1 MKKELLEFPVSIYG
15 KVEPFNDTLSK
26 ARCRIFY
33 KYANRNGTYITDEFA
48 DELVSTLPYT
58 PVKGIYEYD
67 TQDYSDHGEART
79 QGRIYGIVPEDNN
92 FAWELHLDEDG
103 VEREYA
109 CTDVYLFTALYPE
122 AKEVVGK
129 SQSMELYEPT
139 LEYHI
144 SIIKGQ
150 KYFVFDHGSFLGL
163 QILGKEI
170 EPCFEGAS
178 FYSLQTSIEEAI
190 QKIKEYSNLGGK
202 SEMPNIKFKLSDSQK
217 YEYIWTLLNPEYNEE
232 GGWTC
237 SYTICDIFDDYA
249 LAFNFET
256 NGYERVYYEKD
267 DETDSVTLKDKVQ
280 VFVVDVTEKERET
293 LDTLRTL
300 NGGTY
305 DLVNEN
311 LSNAEKNANDCV
323 EFSTKI
329 EELSST
335 IATLNTEAENVQG
348 KVEELESQ
356 YAEATEQNSALLE
369 EVEELRTYK
378 KNVETEQKESV
389 FAEYSDKLSEEVI
402 DTYREKID
410 EYTVE
415 DLDMHL
421 AYELKKSG
429 SSITDFAQQGGRIP
443 KNQPMTGINGILERY
458 VK

>member
-1 MKKELLEFPVSIYG
+1 MKKDLLEFPISIYG
-15 KVEPFNDTLSK
+15 EVTPFNDTLSK
-26 ARCRIFY
+26 ARGRIFY

-48 DELVSTLPYT
+48 DELASTLPYT

-67 TQDYSDHGEART
+67 SKDYTDHGQSRA
-79 QGRIYGIVPEDNN
+79 QGRIYGIVPENNN
-92 FAWELHLDEDG
+92 FAWEKHLDADG
-103 VEREYA
+103 IEREYA

-122 AKEVVGK
+122 AGEIVGK

-139 LEYHI
+139 LEYHMA
-144 SIIKGQ
+144 IIKGQ
-150 KYFVFDHGSFLGL
+150 RYYVFDHGSFLGL
-163 QILGKEI
+163 QVLGDNV

-178 FYSLQTSIEEAI
+178 FYTLQSSIEEAI

-232 GGWTC
+232 GGWVC

-249 LAFNFET
+249 LAYNFEAGT
-256 NGYERVYYEKD
+256 YERVYYEKD
-267 DETDSVTLKDKVQ
+267 DEADSVTLKDRVQ
-280 VFVVDVTEKERET
+280 VFVVDVTEKEKDT

-305 DLVNEN
+305 ELVNEN
-311 LSNAEKNANDCV
+311 LTNAEQNAANCA

-329 EELSST
+329 EDLNTT
-335 IATLNTEAENVQG
+335 IATLNTEAETAQARI
-348 KVEELESQ
+348 EELETQ
-356 YAEATEQNSALLE
+356 YAEATEQNSVLSE
-369 EVEELRTYK
+369 EVEGLRTYK
-378 KNVETEQKESV
+378 KDVETEQKESV

-402 DTYREKID
+402 NTYREKID

-429 SSITDFAQQGGRIP
+429 SSIIDYTQAGGRIP
-443 KNQPMTGINGILERY
+443 KDQPKSGIEAILERY
-458 VK
+458 KK